1 MSSSRL
7 GPVETKVKGSTL
19 GAGSSSVLVAFL
31 VWTLERYGL
40 LTEPNGALDPVVV
53 AMIALVVSAAGAFLG
68 GYVMPHMERQR
79 PVVFEYPGQD
89 DEEELPE
96 AGSHRVQGD

>member
-1 MSSSRL
+1 MSSRRL

-31 VWTLERYGL
+31 VWVLERYNL

-53 AMIALVVSAAGAFLG
+53 AMIALVVSAAGAFAG
-68 GYVMPHMERQR
+68 GYVMPHMDRQAGMGPR
-79 PVVFEYPGQD
+79 SYVLPHEEHGD
-89 DEEELPE
+89 DH
-96 AGSHRVQGD
+96 GQGD

>member
-1 MSSSRL
+1 MTSRRL

-31 VWTLERYGL
+31 VWTLERYAL

-68 GYVMPHMERQR
+68 GYVMPHMER
-79 PVVFEYPGQD
+79 PPTTVFEYPGGQD
-89 DEEELPE
+89 D
-96 AGSHRVQGD
+96 GQGD

>member
-7 GPVETKVKGSTL
+7 GPVETKVKGRTL

-31 VWTLERYGL
+31 VWLLERYDL

-53 AMIALVVSAAGAFLG
+53 AMIALVVSAAGAFAG
-68 GYVMPHMERQR
+68 GYVMPPTQR
-79 PVVFEYPGQD
+79 RATVFEYRGVS
-89 DEEELPE
+89 DE
-96 AGSHRVQGD
+96 GQGD

>member
-19 GAGSSSVLVAFL
+19 GSAGSTVLVAFL
-31 VWTLERYGL
+31 VWLLERYNL

-53 AMIALVVSAAGAFLG
+53 AMIALVVTSAGSFLG
-68 GYVMPHMERQR
+68 GYVMPHMNRQEVGVR
-79 PVVFEYPGQD
+79 GYVLPHEEHGD
-89 DEEELPE
+89 D
-96 AGSHRVQGD
+96 D

>member
-7 GPVETKVKGSTL
+7 GAVETKVKGSTL

-31 VWTLERYGL
+31 VWALERYNL

-68 GYVMPHMERQR
+68 GYVMPHMER
-79 PVVFEYPGQD
+79 PATVVFEYPGQD
-89 DEEELPE
+89 DE
-96 AGSHRVQGD
+96 GQGD